1 MHQLE
6 EGFYTFP
13 IPLPN
18 NPLKALNGYIILG
31 DTGAVMIDTGFAMD
45 ACREAVYG
53 ALEALGVSFD
63 KLTVVLTH
71 LHSDHTGL
79 AGELHDRG
87 AKIIAGKTE
96 SWWIRRLR
104 TEEMAEGFKTLIER
118 FDLDRD
124 GIHYYDNPGYKYAP
138 QSTPELD
145 IVEEGDRIEM
155 GRFSLEVVDLPG
167 HTPGL
172 IGLYCRERGCL
183 FGADHILDKITP
195 NISYWQEGF
204 DSLGVYLE
212 MLEKARAMKL
222 KRVYSAHRNVIDD
235 PDRRID
241 ELVAHHDHRLKEV
254 FEIVGQG
261 HETVREIAARMHW
274 ELRAAGWDEF
284 PKAQK
289 WFASSEA
296 MAHLEY
302 LHLRGRLN
310 RTLIDGIYHYTHA

>member
-1 MHQLE
+1 MQKLE

-31 DTGAVMIDTGFAMD
+31 EEGAVMIDTGFAMD

-53 ALEALGVSFD
+53 ALEELGVAFD

-79 AGELHDRG
+79 AGELYERG
-87 AKIIAGKTE
+87 ARIIAGETE

-104 TEEMAEGFKTLIER
+104 TEEMTEGFQTLIER
-118 FDLDRD
+118 FDLKRD
-124 GIHYYDNPGYKYAP
+124 EINFYDNPGYKYAP
-138 QSTPELD
+138 QSAPVLET
-145 IVEEGDRIEM
+145 VVEGDRIEM
-155 GRFSLEVVDLPG
+155 GSFSLEVVDLPG

-183 FGADHILDKITP
+183 FGADHILDRITP
-195 NISYWQEGF
+195 NIGF
-204 DSLGVYLE
+204 WKEEIDSLGDYLE
-212 MLEKARAMKL
+212 MLEKAKAMKL
-222 KRVYSAHRNVIDD
+222 RRVYPAHRNVIDD

-254 FEIVGQG
+254 FDIVGEG

-274 ELRAAGWDEF
+274 DLRASGWEAF

-302 LHLRGRLN
+302 LRVRGRLN
-310 RTLIDGIYHYTHA
+310 RTLIDGIYHFSVA